1 MNQVVET
8 FQRFDIFGQE
18 IRLLAT
24 GKSAFRTNIGAFMT
38 LTLLAILAYSCNSF
52 ILEMNKGKNA
62 ILNSKEAVISGE
74 EGYTFNSS
82 ELIFAV
88 GLLDNLGQPIPNE
101 NNRVFTISF
110 YYCNK
115 SLTETECVSIPGTIC
130 GNRIKEVSIQL
141 NIPKEY
147 EDITY
152 CMDEEYI
159 RQNPEIRIQGSTRQD
174 NFTLLGALVQRC
186 QNSTEYNNCASNDDI
201 DQYIKNA
208 NLYYSYSFHQFNK
221 ELDDSPYENAQ
232 SIDVTPIYYKV
243 RKYIKIYFQYSQSYL
258 EYNPFYFFPSYA
270 QYDGFE
276 YLNSAIDSALN
287 FEDDSSFAQI
297 EINLDAKKRIHF
309 ITYQTLM
316 DVAAKIGG
324 FFTIIRI
331 IFDIALFPI
340 QSILYRLYLI
350 NYLTYQQNYINNNNT
365 NSGTLKN
372 KSLTFYSLIKSG
384 QARQLYLNQSLMID
398 KYLDITEILI
408 NPLRFTRQVEDLYG
422 SIKRFDIVSARQN
435 NININQEIDEL
446 VANNNNNELI
456 DLKSMSPRTINQEI
470 QFGSL
475 TNFKVP
481 KFHVN

>member
-1 MNQVVET
+1 MNQVSEN
-8 FQRFDIFGQE
+8 FKRFDIFGQE

-24 GKSAFRTNIGAFMT
+24 GQSAFRTNIGAFMT
-38 LTLLAILAYSCNSF
+38 LALFTILAYSCNSF

-62 ILNSKEAVISGE
+62 ILNSKDAVISGE

-88 GLLDNLGQPIPNE
+88 GLLDNLGQPIPND
-101 NNRVFTISF
+101 NNRVFTISY

-115 SLTETECVSIPGTIC
+115 SLDETACIYIPGTIC
-130 GNRIKEVSIQL
+130 GNRIQQVSQQL
-141 NIPKEY
+141 NIPKGY

-159 RQNPEIRIQGSTRQD
+159 KENPEIRIQGSTRQD

-186 QNSTEYNNCASNDDI
+186 QNSTDYNDCAPSEDI

-232 SIDVTPIYYKV
+232 NIDVTPMYYKV
-243 RKYIKIYFQYSQSYL
+243 RKYIKIYFQYSQSQL

-270 QYDGFE
+270 QHDGFE
-276 YLNSAIDSALN
+276 YQNTAIDTALN
-287 FEDDSSFAQI
+287 FEDDSSFAQL

-324 FFTIIRI
+324 FFTIIRV
-331 IFDIALFPI
+331 IFEIVLFPI

-350 NYLTYQQNYINNNNT
+350 NCLTHQQHNINT
-365 NSGTLKN
+365 NTCDTPKN
-372 KSLTFYSLIKSG
+372 KITNILTFYRLIKSG
-384 QARQLYLNQSLMID
+384 KARQFYLTQSLMID
-398 KYLDITEILI
+398 KFLDITEILI

-422 SIKRFDIVSARQN
+422 SIKKFDIVSARQN
-435 NININQEIDEL
+435 NFNINQQIDEL
-446 VANNNNNELI
+446 VANNNNEFA
-456 DLKSMSPRTINQEI
+456 DFKSMSPRTINQEMKL
-470 QFGSL
+470 GSL

-481 KFHVN
+481 QLSIN